1 MIYVAENGSDTALGN
16 HPQSPFATIKH
27 ALSQATAG
35 DVVHVYAGE
44 YTETFPLTVPQGVTL
59 RGQSLRSVNIINLL
73 YKVNLTMRFC

>member
-44 YTETFPLTVPQGVTL
+44 YTETFLTVIPRSYIAWSNLAFKHIKPQCKA
-59 RGQSLRSVNIINLL
+59 NLMMHF
-73 YKVNLTMRFC
+73 Y